1 MPIHVVKETIELS
14 EVTTDDTGNAYI
26 HKCIN
31 LQGGYVHNL
40 LQTDIFQ
47 DAMLDIPDPTE
58 ATPPLMEVVISPYP
72 QIPTQMDLGDE
83 TITYERRYA
92 SAGDDSVLFKANS
105 EIRPF
110 TFTDFNQFPS
120 KQIASMQK
128 QQFYSNHV
136 YLSVH
141 LSGVNNTT
149 YGNLALS
156 FLLVFEDKNASYVTT
171 TMGQIHENHVAMCAE
186 LMSNG
191 VIVSTSNLEGNVFP
205 MWRYGGIRPELT
217 VSPTAPGSFF
227 MQLANRDDEAMQTTV
242 EIRNALADSRSMSG
256 FDEAFGNLY
265 PDWFREVTNEG
276 LVSGPVRE
284 QWPPIKHADNGNVLM
299 L

>member
-1 MPIHVVKETIELS
+1 MPIHIVKETIELDN
-14 EVTTDDTGNAYI
+14 VLTDDSGNAYI
-26 HKCIN
+26 QKRVN
-31 LQGGYVHNL
+31 LHEGVVHNL
-40 LQTDIFQ
+40 LQTDVFQ
-47 DAMLDIPDPTE
+47 DAMLTIPDDVE
-58 ATPPLMEVVISPYP
+58 ATPPLMEIVISPYP
-72 QIPTQMDLGDE
+72 QIPTRMNLGEE
-83 TITYERRYA
+83 TLTYERRYA

-120 KQIASMQK
+120 KQIASRQL
-128 QQFYSNHV
+128 QQFYSTHC
-136 YLSVH
+136 YICVH
-141 LSGVNNTT
+141 LSGANETT
-149 YGNLALS
+149 YRNLALS
-156 FLLVFEDKNASYVTT
+156 FLMVFEDKNVSNITA

-191 VIVSTSNLEGNVFP
+191 RIVSTAVLEGNTFP

-227 MQLANRDDEAMQTTV
+227 LKLPTRDDETMQTTV
-242 EIRNALADSRSMSG
+242 EIRNAISDARSMSAY
-256 FDEAFGNLY
+256 DEAFGNVY
-265 PDWFREVTNEG
+265 PDWFKEVDNEG
-276 LVSGPVRE
+276 LVSGPLRE

>member
-1 MPIHVVKETIELS
+1 MPIHVIKETIELD

-26 HKCIN
+26 HKRIN
-31 LQGGYVHNL
+31 LEGGFTHNL

-47 DAMLDIPDPTE
+47 DAMLGIPSDTV

-72 QIPTQMDLGDE
+72 QIPTQMNLGTE

-120 KQIASMQK
+120 KQIASRQL
-128 QQFYSNHV
+128 QQFYSNHC

-149 YGNLALS
+149 YSNLALS
-156 FLLVFEDKNASYVTT
+156 FLLVFEDKNVSYVTS
-171 TMGQIHENHVAMCAE
+171 TMGQIHENHVAMCSE

-191 VIVSTSNLEGNVFP
+191 RIVSTAVLEGNVFP
-205 MWRYGGIRPELT
+205 MWRFGGIRPELT
-217 VSPTAPGSFF
+217 VSPTSPGNFF
-227 MQLANRDDEAMQTTV
+227 LRLPSTDDESMQTV
-242 EIRNALADSRSMSG
+242 ANIRVALADARSMSG
-256 FDEAFGNLY
+256 YDEAFGNVY
-265 PDWFREVTNEG
+265 PDWFKEVTNEG
-276 LVSGPVRE
+276 IISGPVRE

>member
-14 EVTTDDTGNAYI
+14 SVTTDDTGNAYI
-26 HKCIN
+26 HKRIE

-47 DAMLDIPDPTE
+47 DAMFTIPLDTQ

-72 QIPTQMDLGDE
+72 QIPTQMELGQE

-141 LSGVNNTT
+141 VSGVNNTT
-149 YGNLALS
+149 YENLALS
-156 FLLVFEDKNASYVTT
+156 FLLVFEDKNVSYVTS
-171 TMGQIHENHVAMCAE
+171 TMGQIHENHVAMCSE

-191 VIVSTSNLEGNVFP
+191 LIVSTADLEGNVFP

-217 VSPTAPGSFF
+217 VRPTAPGSFF
-227 MQLANRDDEAMQTTV
+227 LRLASNDDETMQTTA
-242 EIRNALADSRSMSG
+242 EIRTALADSRSMSG
-256 FDEAFGNLY
+256 YDEAFGNEY
-265 PDWFREVTNEG
+265 PDWFREVANEG
-276 LVSGPVRE
+276 LVSGAVRE